1 LFLFIRENPTKN
13 GREREGERM
22 SELHYTLFNVGVCYI
37 LAAYGGMLIVHAYRR
52 RDGDDDLIG
61 WKFGVG
67 TMLLYLALKW
77 I

>member
-1 LFLFIRENPTKN
+1 MLGLN
-13 GREREGERM
+13 G
-22 SELHYTLFNVGVCYI
+22 TLFNFMGCYT

>member
-1 LFLFIRENPTKN
+1 
-13 GREREGERM
+13 M
-22 SELHYTLFNVGVCYI
+22 SELHYTLFNFGVCYI